1 MAGTAQNMADNIK
14 ELAVRVASEFNAQ
27 GEKLSTVEST
37 ANAAKSKADAALPS
51 TGGTVSGD
59 LTVNGKLTASLA
71 GNASTAT
78 KATQD
83 GSGNVIVST
92 YATKSELNTAKSD
105 ANSYTD
111 TAVANLVN
119 SAPETL
125 NTLGEL
131 ATAIQENEGVI
142 EALNSAVGNKA
153 SKEELGA
160 DVFVGK
166 IEMFYGTLDSTGK
179 HPLVGGVKKTNW
191 HICDGTNGTPDLRDK
206 FVIGAGSTYAKGV
219 SGGSTGVTVDKES
232 FEYSMSTKSLGSTT
246 MTLQT
251 GLPSYVALYYIM
263 KIA

>member
-27 GEKLSTVEST
+27 SEKLSTVEST

-51 TGGTVSGD
+51 TGGVVSGD
-59 LTVNGKLTASLA
+59 LTVNGNLTASLT

-92 YATKSELNTAKSD
+92 YATKSELDTAKSD
-105 ANSYTD
+105 AQNYTD

-119 SAPETL
+119 SAPEAL

-131 ATAIQENEGVI
+131 ATAIQENEDVV

-153 SKEELGA
+153 SKEELGN
-160 DVFVGK
+160 DSFIGK

-179 HPLVGGVKKTNW
+179 HPLVGGVTKTNW
-191 HICDGTNGTPDLRDK
+191 QICDGTNGTPDLRDK
-206 FVIGAGSTYAKGV
+206 FVVGAGNAFAKGAT
-219 SGGSTGVTVDKES
+219 GGSSGVTVDKES

-263 KIA
+263 KIV